1 MANEIVKG
9 IFYVG
14 VDDRQT
20 ELFENLWPLPFGVSY
35 NSYIIKDNKNVLID
49 TVEHTYGEEF
59 FCKVKEV
66 LGESPVDYLVIN
78 HMEPDHSSSIIELKR
93 RYPDVKIIGN
103 AKTLAMLNG
112 FYAITD
118 NVVEVKD
125 GESLS
130 IGENTLTFHLTPM
143 VHWPETQMTY
153 LPEKK
158 VLFSGDAFGTFG
170 ALNGKVVDEEIDVSQ
185 YWDEMYRYYSNIV
198 GKYGMP
204 VEKAIAKLGCL
215 PIEYICSTHGP
226 VWKKHISE
234 VVNVYSRMARYEGN
248 SGVVV
253 VYGSMYGHTAGMA
266 KTIAEALTDA
276 GIKDVVLHDVSKS
289 DMSYILRDIFKYKG
303 LIIGAPTY
311 SGDIFPKVEAL
322 LSQITL
328 RGVKGRVFGCFGSF
342 SWAGVAVKRLT
353 SFAEHM
359 KWGVTGTPVE
369 MKQGGTGVDIKAAC
383 KALAISVAEAVK
395 EA

>member
-1 MANEIVKG
+1 
-9 IFYVG
+9 
-14 VDDRQT
+14 
-20 ELFENLWPLPFGVSY
+20 
-35 NSYIIKDNKNVLID
+35 
-49 TVEHTYGEEF
+49 
-59 FCKVKEV
+59 
-66 LGESPVDYLVIN
+66 
-78 HMEPDHSSSIIELKR
+78 
-93 RYPDVKIIGN
+93 
-103 AKTLAMLNG
+103 
-112 FYAITD
+112 
-118 NVVEVKD
+118 
-125 GESLS
+125 
-130 IGENTLTFHLTPM
+130 
-143 VHWPETQMTY
+143 
-153 LPEKK
+153 
-158 VLFSGDAFGTFG
+158 
-170 ALNGKVVDEEIDVSQ
+170 
-185 YWDEMYRYYSNIV
+185 
-198 GKYGMP
+198 
-204 VEKAIAKLGCL
+204 
-215 PIEYICSTHGP
+215 
-226 VWKKHISE
+226 
-234 VVNVYSRMARYEGN
+234 MARYEGN

-266 KTIAEALTDA
+266 KTIAEALTEA